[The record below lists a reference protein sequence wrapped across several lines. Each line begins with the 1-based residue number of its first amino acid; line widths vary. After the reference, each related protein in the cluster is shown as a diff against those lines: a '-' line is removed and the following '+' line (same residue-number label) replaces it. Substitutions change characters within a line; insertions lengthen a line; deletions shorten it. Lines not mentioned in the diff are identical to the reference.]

1 MSTEEDK
8 YHHSWRRHKDQ
19 VAIEKQLKIAKSH
32 SNFVGVGNWKAVDQ
46 PHRNSKRH
54 IMNCGHTNCF
64 LCGNPRR
71 VSNEETIQER
81 KHKQRKLYDDTSTD
95 EGAL

>member
-32 SNFVGVGNWKAVDQ
+32 SNFVSKWKAVDQ
-46 PHRNSKRH
+46 PHRNSKSH
-54 IMNCGHTNCF
+54 IMDCGHTNCF

-71 VSNEETIQER
+71 VSNEETFQER
-81 KHKQRKLYDDTSTD
+81 KFKQKKLYDDTGFD
-95 EGAL
+95 EGPL

>member
-19 VAIEKQLKIAKSH
+19 VAIEKQLKIAKS
-32 SNFVGVGNWKAVDQ
+32 NGYFVGKWKAVDQ

-64 LCGNPRR
+64 LCGNPRK
-71 VSNEETIQER
+71 VFKEETLQER